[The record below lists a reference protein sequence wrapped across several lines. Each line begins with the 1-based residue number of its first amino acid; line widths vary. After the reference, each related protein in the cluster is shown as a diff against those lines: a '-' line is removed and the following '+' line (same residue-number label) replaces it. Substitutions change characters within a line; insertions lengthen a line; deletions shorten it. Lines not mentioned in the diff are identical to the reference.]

1 MAPKQKQ
8 FQHLGW
14 GRSSNGALGLLD
26 SEEERE
32 LRPQP
37 VVQASP
43 APGLLCDEAV
53 LNLCCGANFTLLLT
67 IHGNI
72 WSCVAN
78 EHGQLGY
85 SSVGKTCAK
94 PRRVLAGC
102 SIIKLAC
109 GSSHAAAISAES
121 NLYMWGLNS
130 SGQLGLGHKR
140 ALNPMSAQIVPHL
153 KWCGEPKALS
163 QDGLKGHRK
172 NSAAAK
178 DCGVVGWQEVACGGS
193 HTIGAF
199 LAEPGARLI
208 IASWGQGEAGCLGLG
223 DTDDRESPTVI
234 DICAQLDI
242 VQIACGLRHTV
253 LLTRDQSVY
262 TFGFTEDGR
271 LGLPFLR
278 RGTPRGGLLHSHTT
292 E

>member
-14 GRSSNGALGLLD
+14 GRSCNGALGLLD
-26 SEEERE
+26 NEEERE

-37 VVQASP
+37 VVQAAP
-43 APGLLCDEAV
+43 APGLLCEEAV

-67 IHGNI
+67 IHGYI
-72 WSCVAN
+72 WSCGAN

-94 PRRVLAGC
+94 PRRMLAGC
-102 SIIKLAC
+102 SITKLAC
-109 GSSHAAAISAES
+109 GSSHAAAISVAS
-121 NLYMWGLNS
+121 DMYVWGLNS

-140 ALNPMSAQIVPHL
+140 PLNPMSAQMVPHL
-153 KWCGEPKALS
+153 KRRGEPKPNDAKPS
-163 QDGLKGHRK
+163 ASTSGIDGLKASRK
-172 NSAAAK
+172 SSAVAM
-178 DCGVVGWQEVACGGS
+178 DSCVVGWQEVACGGF

-208 IASWGQGEAGCLGLG
+208 IASWGQGEAGCLGQG
-223 DTDDRESPTVI
+223 DTEDRESPTEI
-234 DICAQLDI
+234 ASSTELDI

-271 LGLPFLR
+271 LGLPFLK
-278 RGTPRGGLLHSHTT
+278 RGEQL
-292 E
+292 